1 MTVQYRKRNIK
12 MDIFHE
18 ELVAD
23 NTDKCILGR
32 NFKLANTPLT
42 WWLIIQVSVF
52 WVATSSWQK
61 NTPLTWAG
69 VKEVAVH
76 KQSLTPF
83 RTCHRAVKT
92 EMMLIP
98 PFSKASIPAM
108 VEPRPGE
115 NGLCARGLSTK
126 HATDKDTV
134 MGHPRLTLQLIN
146 PTKAPTKI
154 KHIYQVANC
163 ECVERV
169 PHPDSIWQ

>member
-1 MTVQYRKRNIK
+1 MYLGSQLQAGKYSLD
-12 MDIFHE
+12 M
-18 ELVAD
+18 VAD
-23 NTDKCILGR
+23 NTGKCILGL
-32 NFKLANTPLT
+32 NFKLA
-42 WWLIIQVSVF
+42 
-52 WVATSSWQK
+52 K

-98 PFSKASIPAM
+98 PFSEASVPGM

-115 NGLCARGLSTK
+115 NGLCVRGLSTK

-134 MGHPRLTLQLIN
+134 MGHPRLTFQLIN

-163 ECVERV
+163 ECVESATPRQHLAIKWRRLTKKQRLMNCWTCSK
-169 PHPDSIWQ
+169 P

>member
-1 MTVQYRKRNIK
+1 

-69 VKEVAVH
+69 VKEV
-76 KQSLTPF
+76 
-83 RTCHRAVKT
+83 
-92 EMMLIP
+92 
-98 PFSKASIPAM
+98 
-108 VEPRPGE
+108 
-115 NGLCARGLSTK
+115 GLVIG
-126 HATDKDTV
+126 
-134 MGHPRLTLQLIN
+134 Q
-146 PTKAPTKI
+146 
-154 KHIYQVANC
+154 
-163 ECVERV
+163 
-169 PHPDSIWQ
+169 